1 MHISKAKKQLESST
15 YVIQTM
21 IKIENHDQQQK
32 PSQWNKKRNKNLS
45 KHQKTII
52 LQPIRKSVNK
62 VPKNS

>member
-32 PSQWNKKRNKNLS
+32 P
-45 KHQKTII
+45 
-52 LQPIRKSVNK
+52 
-62 VPKNS
+62 